1 MYLLFIWLFCNIK
14 LGRVSSHQTEYNNME
29 INLDCPGLPWSSLAL
44 HQVLVCIMSSASP
57 PLPSCPQ
64 RIVTSIIR
72 GLFVKRP
79 SKNVGGNS
87 KTDRDPEA
95 LLHQCIIVHLHAVF
109 HILPPSPSFK
119 LFFLKRNFNWRAIFV
134 LRLKVLSHKSDSS
147 VSIISAKFLITSS
160 AQHSTISA
168 GKHQANFRVKLM
180 AN

>member
-1 MYLLFIWLFCNIK
+1 MSLLFIWLFCNIK
-14 LGRVSSHQTEYNNME
+14 LGSVSSHQTEYNNME
-29 INLDCPGLPWSSLAL
+29 INLDCPGPAPSPVL
-44 HQVLVCIMSSASP
+44 HHVLCP
-57 PLPSCPQ
+57 PLPCCPG

-95 LLHQCIIVHLHAVF
+95 LLHQCIIVDLHAVF
-109 HILPPSPSFK
+109 HILLQASNF
-119 LFFLKRNFNWRAIFV
+119 FFLKRNFNWRAIFV

-147 VSIISAKFLITSS
+147 VGIISAKFLITSS